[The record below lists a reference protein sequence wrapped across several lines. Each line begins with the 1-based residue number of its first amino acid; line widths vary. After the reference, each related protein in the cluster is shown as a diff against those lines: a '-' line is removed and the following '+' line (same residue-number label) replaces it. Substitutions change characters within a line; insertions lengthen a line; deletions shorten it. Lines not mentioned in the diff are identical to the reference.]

1 VDASGLNGQSV
12 NLILVSA
19 LGVPVLQKQYGMQ
32 YDAIL
37 PLEVSA
43 LPSGTYFLSVHTE
56 AGVFTQK
63 VAVLH

>member
-1 VDASGLNGQSV
+1 VDVSGLNEQAL
-12 NLILVSA
+12 NLELVSA